1 MTPRA
6 TPDAAAAAWCPRVG
20 FAGLG
25 RMGRPMASRL
35 VRAGFRVTGFDV
47 DRAAAQ
53 GFAGDTSAAIAASPA
68 QLGAASDVV
77 ITMLA
82 DGGVVRA
89 LILGASH
96 AAGNATPALIDALHP
111 GSIVIDMSSSAPTGT
126 QRLGEELAARS
137 VTLLDAPVSGGVVR
151 AEAGTLSIMAGGDPT
166 TIARCRPLFDAMGE
180 RVFATGPL
188 GSGHAMKALNNLV
201 SAAGLLAAAE
211 ALLVGRRFGL
221 DPQVMIDVF
230 NASTARN
237 NSTENKFEQF
247 VFSRRFSS
255 GFSLALMVKDL
266 ATALDLAEA
275 TATPAAL
282 GARCRELWSTA
293 AAELAPG
300 ADHTAVVQW
309 LERLA
314 GATLETDRSR

>member
-1 MTPRA
+1 
-6 TPDAAAAAWCPRVG
+6 
-20 FAGLG
+20 
-25 RMGRPMASRL
+25 
-35 VRAGFRVTGFDV
+35 
-47 DRAAAQ
+47 
-53 GFAGDTSAAIAASPA
+53 
-68 QLGAASDVV
+68 
-77 ITMLA
+77 
-82 DGGVVRA
+82 
-89 LILGASH
+89 
-96 AAGNATPALIDALHP
+96 
-111 GSIVIDMSSSAPTGT
+111 MSSSAPTDT
-126 QRLGEELAARS
+126 RRLGEDLAARS
-137 VTLLDAPVSGGVVR
+137 IALLDAPVSGGVVR
-151 AEAGTLSIMAGGDPT
+151 AEAGTLSIMAGGAAPV
-166 TIARCRPLFDAMGE
+166 IARCRPLLDAMGE

-221 DPQVMIDVF
+221 DPTVMLDVF

-266 ATALDLAEA
+266 TTALDLADA
-275 TATPAAL
+275 TATPAPFA
-282 GARCRELWSTA
+282 ARCRALWSTA
-293 AAELAPG
+293 AAELEDD

-314 GATLETDRSR
+314 GTRLELDRSS

>member
-1 MTPRA
+1 M
-6 TPDAAAAAWCPRVG
+6 TPDAKADAAAGAWRPHVG
-20 FAGLG
+20 FVGLG

-35 VRAGFRVTGFDV
+35 VRAGFSVTGFDV
-47 DRAAAQ
+47 DRSVAQ
-53 GFAGDTSAAIAASPA
+53 RFASETAAAIAVSPA

-77 ITMLA
+77 ITMVA
-82 DGGVVRA
+82 NGEVVREV
-89 LILGASH
+89 ILGASS
-96 AAGNATPALIDALHP
+96 AAKKEVPLIDSLRP
-111 GSIVIDMSSSAPTGT
+111 GAIVIDMSSSAPTGT
-126 QRLGEELAARS
+126 RRLGADLAARS
-137 VTLLDAPVSGGVVR
+137 VALLDAPVSGGVVR

-221 DPQVMIDVF
+221 DPNVMIDVF

-237 NSTENKFEQF
+237 NSTENKFKQF

-255 GFSLALMVKDL
+255 GFPLALMVKDL

-275 TATPAAL
+275 TATPAPF

-293 AAELAPG
+293 AAQLEGG

-314 GATLETDRSR
+314 GTSLANDRS